1 VKLPNAGLPVLDIGL
16 AKNKD
21 IDRRVV
27 GKLVDP
33 RVQTILLLELRAT
46 AFQRFVTYC
55 NLAHATAT
63 QIKLRSE
70 IRCPP
75 ALFE

>member
-1 VKLPNAGLPVLDIGL
+1 VKLPNAGLPVWDIGL

-33 RVQTILLLELRAT
+33 RVRTILLLELRET
-46 AFQRFVTYC
+46 AFQRFVIYC
-55 NLAHATAT
+55 NLPHATAT

-70 IRCPP
+70 ISCPP